1 MTDTKC
7 SYMKLATANYHE
19 INNSKIN
26 YCIYCYGISNNL
38 KASNISTENIYW
50 INDKNGFTA
59 GCKKCF
65 VDAVIPGNYFIN
77 SNDSEISIKLSD
89 WYKEGFTR

>member
-7 SYMKLATANYHE
+7 SYMKLVTENYEE

-26 YCIYCYGISNNL
+26 YCIYCYGIERNL
-38 KASNISTENIYW
+38 KESITYIHNIYW

-59 GCKKCF
+59 VCTKCSI
-65 VDAVIPGNYFIN
+65 DAVIPGNYFIN
-77 SNDSEISIKLSD
+77 KNNNEICNQLD
-89 WYKEGFTR
+89 NWYKEGFTS